1 MTPRWPRHG
10 ALLGMAKPQ
19 HAASFAVWSLVAV
32 LAISGCQPSSSAPQA
47 TGAGSA
53 TRLPSTA
60 TSQTNVVS
68 QTGASSSD
76 ADRRAA
82 GTAVKGSTGA
92 PTSAAQ
98 GGHTAAELAAAT
110 AILGRIPI
118 GGRGAKTGYLRTV
131 VFGRAWVDVNA
142 NGCGT
147 RDDILTRDLAGVG
160 KRNGC
165 VVVSGLL
172 HDPYTGKAITFRKA
186 DASAVQI
193 DHVVPLGLAWQLG
206 AAQWSQGKRVSFA
219 NDPANLL
226 AVDGSANE
234 SKSDSGPDSWLP
246 PNKAYRCT
254 YVIHFASVA
263 HLYGLRITSSMRDT
277 ITAQLHTCTTV
288 IGDPAGLKALPS
300 SDWTRAA
307 RIGGGSGGASA
318 PATTAAPPA
327 RTTTPASTGGD
338 AYYANC
344 AAVRAAGKAP
354 LDRGQPG
361 YRPGLDRDG
370 DGVACE

>member
-1 MTPRWPRHG
+1 
-10 ALLGMAKPQ
+10 MAKPQ

-32 LAISGCQPSSSAPQA
+32 LAISGCQASSSAPQA
-47 TGAGSA
+47 TGGASA
-53 TRLPSTA
+53 TTPPSTGF
-60 TSQTNVVS
+60 SQTS
-68 QTGASSSD
+68 AASPTGASSSK
-76 ADRRAA
+76 AHGPAA
-82 GTAVKGSTGA
+82 GTTVKDTTGA
-92 PTSAAQ
+92 PTTGSQ
-98 GGHTAAELAAAT
+98 GGHTAVEVAAAT
-110 AILGRIPI
+110 AILGHIAI

-131 VFGRAWVDVNA
+131 MYGSAWVDVNA

-147 RDDILTRDLAGVG
+147 RDDILTRDLTGIG
-160 KRNGC
+160 KRNSC

-186 DASAVQI
+186 DASAIQI

-206 AAQWSQGKRVSFA
+206 AAQWPQGKRVSFA

-246 PNKAYRCT
+246 SNKAYRCT

-263 HLYGLRITSSMRDT
+263 HLYGLRITPSMRDT
-277 ITAQLHTCTTV
+277 ITGQLRTCATV
-288 IGDPAGLKALPS
+288 VSDPAGLKALPT

-307 RIGGGSGGASA
+307 RIGGGSGGSST
-318 PATTAAPPA
+318 PVTMAAPPA
-327 RTTTPASTGGD
+327 TTTTPAPTGGD
-338 AYYANC
+338 VYYANC

-354 LDRGQPG
+354 LYRRQPG
-361 YRPGLDRDG
+361 YRSGLDRDG

>member
-1 MTPRWPRHG
+1 
-10 ALLGMAKPQ
+10 MAKPQ
-19 HAASFAVWSLVAV
+19 HAVSFAAWSLVAV
-32 LAISGCQPSSSAPQA
+32 LAISGCQASSSAPQA
-47 TGAGSA
+47 SGSASATTPPRAVTGQTSAASQAGSA
-53 TRLPSTA
+53 STTVHA
-60 TSQTNVVS
+60 P
-68 QTGASSSD
+68 
-76 ADRRAA
+76 AA
-82 GTAVKGSTGA
+82 ETTVKGTSGALATG
-92 PTSAAQ
+92 SR
-98 GGHTAAELAAAT
+98 GGHTAAEVAAAT
-110 AILGRIPI
+110 TILRHITV

-147 RDDILTRDLAGVG
+147 RDDILTRDLTGIG
-160 KRNGC
+160 KPTSC

-206 AAQWSQGKRVSFA
+206 AAQWPQGKRVTFA

-246 PNKAYRCT
+246 PNKTYRCT
-254 YVIHFASVA
+254 YVIHFATVA
-263 HLYGLRITSSMRDT
+263 HLYGLRITTSMRDT

-288 IGDPAGLKALPS
+288 VGDPAGLKPLPS

-307 RIGGGSGGASA
+307 RIGGGSGSTSS
-318 PATTAAPPA
+318 PATTTPPPA
-327 RTTTPASTGGD
+327 PTTTPAPTDGD

-354 LDRGQPG
+354 LYRGQPG